1 MYILTFTLCELGTN
15 QELNGQMDNPGLND
29 VQFEMQEFSHI
40 LNARHSY
47 RLSVFFS
54 HETDIPVWDTGR
66 EQISFEVYIRWW
78 QVLWKTGQGIAWQK
92 ATEEEKEKV
101 ETTSNKMGQGLEGES
116 WAQIWEARRSQSSD
130 DLRVRHSKPK
140 SQCKCPGVRMSL
152 SGLVGQCGRSVR
164 MKGTPMRENSERQ
177 AASY

>member
-54 HETDIPVWDTGR
+54 HETDIPV
-66 EQISFEVYIRWW
+66 
-78 QVLWKTGQGIAWQK
+78 
-92 ATEEEKEKV
+92 
-101 ETTSNKMGQGLEGES
+101 
-116 WAQIWEARRSQSSD
+116 
-130 DLRVRHSKPK
+130 
-140 SQCKCPGVRMSL
+140 
-152 SGLVGQCGRSVR
+152 
-164 MKGTPMRENSERQ
+164 
-177 AASY
+177 